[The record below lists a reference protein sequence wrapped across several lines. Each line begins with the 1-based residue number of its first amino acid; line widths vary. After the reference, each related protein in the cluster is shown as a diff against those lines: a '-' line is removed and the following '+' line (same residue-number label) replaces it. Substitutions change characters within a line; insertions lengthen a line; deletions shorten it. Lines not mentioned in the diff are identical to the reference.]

1 MCRSTAAAS
10 VALFR
15 RKKVY
20 HLRLS
25 ARYGR
30 RLPERIRFLRCKSG
44 VGLLRR
50 ADTRLR
56 SLQKPML
63 NKFSGNAYGSPAHTL
78 APQSLAPLPAL
89 HRTSTSPFHKIKPQ
103 SEFEARFCLAFVG
116 LPTILKSGSQS
127 APPKPPLRFGSSS
140 HIGDFTAHRPAYS
153 ARLKGDFVVS
163 SVGRSVGLGRQ
174 PRGKAPNP
182 IKGCITAFSLFQSLT
197 NCGFW

>member
-1 MCRSTAAAS
+1 MCRSAAAAS
-10 VALFR
+10 VALNR
-15 RKKVY
+15 ARKCNTCGYRLAMDGVCPSAYAFSVASRGSACFAALTPDCGHCKSQCSTSSRATPMA
-20 HLRLS
+20 HLHTLLRLN
-25 ARYGR
+25 
-30 RLPERIRFLRCKSG
+30 RLLPCLRFTAHRHRHFTKSSLKASSRHDFVLPV
-44 VGLLRR
+44 VG
-50 ADTRLR
+50 
-56 SLQKPML
+56 K
-63 NKFSGNAYGSPAHTL
+63 
-78 APQSLAPLPAL
+78 
-89 HRTSTSPFHKIKPQ
+89 
-103 SEFEARFCLAFVG
+103 
-116 LPTILKSGSQS
+116 PTILKSGSQS